1 MKLETKFVIELT
13 PNEVTSLKVLLG
25 YITKE
30 DIYNILIREGWNDD
44 DAMSY
49 LNKTKKDLENLLERT
64 TRWVGKWLNVT
75 RLGEYP
81 QAN

>member
-30 DIYNILIREGWNDD
+30 DIYKILIREGWDDD

-64 TRWVGKWLNVT
+64 TR
-75 RLGEYP
+75 
-81 QAN
+81 

>member
-30 DIYNILIREGWNDD
+30 DIYKILIREGWNDD

-64 TRWVGKWLNVT
+64 TR
-75 RLGEYP
+75 
-81 QAN
+81 